1 MKAKELIDELNTF
14 LKTLDNAYNINSG
27 GCFYVAYLIARELDN
42 LGINYTVVDWHE
54 DSRLNEYSMYH
65 RSLKVDGHCVNPP
78 LINYGNYTDN
88 LGYISPYKLSRDSGK
103 YSLGLLKPS
112 VRFKIRDS
120 IVKFFKEYNVAETYR
135 MWIWQP

>member
-1 MKAKELIDELNTF
+1 MNIQCLINELSKF
-14 LKTLDNAYNINSG
+14 LKRLDNEYNINSG
-27 GCFYVAYLIARELDN
+27 GCFYVAYLIAREFYK

-54 DSRLNEYSMYH
+54 DSRLNEYSVYH
-65 RSLKVDGHCVNPP
+65 RSLKVGGRYVNPP

-120 IVKFFKEYNVAETYR
+120 IVKFFKEYSDES
-135 MWIWQP
+135 

>member
-1 MKAKELIDELNTF
+1 MKLKELIDELNKF
-14 LKTLDNAYNINSG
+14 LKRLDSMYNINSG
-27 GCFYVAYLIARELDN
+27 GCFYVAYLIAREFYK

-54 DSRLNEYSMYH
+54 DSRLNVYSVYH
-65 RSLKVDGHCVNPP
+65 RSLKVDSHYVNPP
-78 LINYGNYTDN
+78 LINYGNYVDN

-120 IVKFFKEYNVAETYR
+120 IVKFFKEYSDEN
-135 MWIWQP
+135 

>member
-1 MKAKELIDELNTF
+1 MNIQCLINELNKF
-14 LKTLDNAYNINSG
+14 LKRLDNEYNINSG
-27 GCFYVAYLIARELDN
+27 GCFYVAYLIARELYK

-54 DSRLNEYSMYH
+54 DSRLDEYSMYH
-65 RSLKVDGHCVNPP
+65 RSLKVDGRYVNTP
-78 LINYGNYTDN
+78 LINYGNYIDD

-120 IVKFFKEYNVAETYR
+120 IVKFFKEYSDEN
-135 MWIWQP
+135 